1 MRTALIVLIVLLAFF
16 LVIPANAKSNRDVY
30 PVSCD
35 VLWTAI
41 KNTLENP
48 RDYGVLSVNDLQFRA
63 SFVVV
68 GNLVMYTDRVALTER
83 DNGCAMKLMMLQV
96 GADNTDERGFR
107 KRFSKALLKLQTAKP
122 AMPSEGDE
130 TGKPAHGQQ

>member
-1 MRTALIVLIVLLAFF
+1 MMRMVFAVLLALF

-35 VLWTAI
+35 VLWTAV
-41 KNTLENP
+41 KNTLGNP
-48 RDYGVLSVNDLQFRA
+48 RDYGILSVNDLQFRA

-83 DNGCAMKLMMLQV
+83 NNGCAMKLTMLQV
-96 GADNTDERGFR
+96 GADNTDEHGFR
-107 KRFSKALLKLQTAKP
+107 KRFGKALAKLQAAQPTVTG
-122 AMPSEGDE
+122 SGDE
-130 TGKPAHGQQ
+130 AGKSAAGQQ